1 MELDNILTTTNIHEL
16 FMSRAIELAKQG
28 RGYVSPNPMVGCVLV
43 KDGDIIGEGYHEEFG
58 GPHAEIM
65 SLRNARKNPLDSIAY
80 INLEPCC
87 TIGKT
92 PPCTTALIENGISE
106 VYVGM
111 LDPNPD
117 VNGKGVEALEKSGIM
132 VHVGILEEEAGKLN
146 QAFNKWITKG
156 MPWVIAKV
164 AQSADG
170 YMGINSE
177 TSVWLTGDISQT
189 HAHTLRAEVDAVL
202 IGRQTA
208 LIDDPSLT
216 VREVRGEN
224 PKRIIM
230 DTNRTLPLS
239 LNIFNDKKADTYVL
253 CSDKRFTK
261 TKTHFCQY
269 LPVREE
275 NNKISPV
282 HALKILAEEGI
293 SSVLIEGGKEILGS
307 FLSANVIDQIFIY
320 TAPGKLDN
328 AHLKNPIQLS
338 EEWLVTEQE
347 NLGEDTLII
356 AEKGVECLQEL

>member
-1 MELDNILTTTNIHEL
+1 MDNMLTANVHDL

-28 RGYVSPNPMVGCVLV
+28 RGHVSPNPMVGCVLV
-43 KDGDIIGEGYHEEFG
+43 HDGDIIGEGYHEEFG

-65 SLRNARKNPLDSIAY
+65 AIRNARKDPVDSIAY

-87 TIGKT
+87 ITGKT

-111 LDPNPD
+111 LDPNP
-117 VNGKGVEALEKSGIM
+117 VINGKGVEALEKAGIAVRM
-132 VHVGILEEEAGKLN
+132 GILEEEAIKLN

-170 YMGINSE
+170 YMGINSD
-177 TSVWLTGDISQT
+177 SSIWLTGDVSRT
-189 HAHTLRAEVDAVL
+189 HAHTLRSEVDAVL

-208 LIDDPSLT
+208 LIDDPNLT

-224 PKRIIM
+224 PKRVIM
-230 DTNRTLPLS
+230 DTNRKLPLT
-239 LNIFNDKKADTYVL
+239 LNLFNDKKADTIVL
-253 CSDKRFTK
+253 CSDRRFTL
-261 TKTHFCQY
+261 TSTHFCKY
-269 LPVREE
+269 LPVKEE
-275 NNKISPV
+275 KNKLSPI
-282 HALKILAEEGI
+282 HALKTLAMEGI
-293 SSVLIEGGKEILGS
+293 SSVLIEGGQEILKS
-307 FLSANVIDQIFIY
+307 FIAADVIDQIFIY
-320 TAPGKLDN
+320 TAPEKLDN
-328 AHLKNPIQLS
+328 AGLKNPIQLS
-338 EEWLVTEQE
+338 EEWLVIEQE

>member
-1 MELDNILTTTNIHEL
+1 MEMDNILTANVHDL

-28 RGYVSPNPMVGCVLV
+28 RGRVSPNPMVGCVLV
-43 KDGDIIGEGYHEEFG
+43 HDGDIIGEGYHEEFG

-65 SLRNARKNPLDSIAY
+65 AIRNARKNPVDSTAY

-87 TIGKT
+87 ITGKT
-92 PPCTTALIENGISE
+92 PPCTTVLIENGISE
-106 VYVGM
+106 VYVGI

-117 VNGKGVEALEKSGIM
+117 VNGKGVEALEKAGIM
-132 VHVGILEEEAGKLN
+132 VHVGILEEEAKRLN
-146 QAFNKWITKG
+146 QSFNKWITQG

-177 TSVWLTGDISQT
+177 TSIWLTGEVSRS
-189 HAHTLRAEVDAVL
+189 HAHTLRSEVDAVL

-224 PKRIIM
+224 PKRVIM
-230 DTNRTLPLS
+230 DTNRTLPLT
-239 LNIFNDKKADTYVL
+239 LNLFNDKKADTYVL
-253 CSDKRFTK
+253 CSDKRFTQ
-261 TKTHFCQY
+261 TQTHFCKY
-269 LPVREE
+269 LPVKEE
-275 NNKISPV
+275 NKKLSPV
-282 HALKILAEEGI
+282 HALKTLAKEGI
-293 SSVLIEGGKEILGS
+293 SSVLIEGGQEILKS
-307 FLSANVIDQIFIY
+307 FIEAGVIDQIFIY
-320 TAPGKLDN
+320 TAPDKLKN
-328 AHLKNPIQLS
+328 AQLKNPIQLS
-338 EEWLVTEQE
+338 EEWSVLEQE